1 MHAGQIEMVER
12 LRALGD
18 PFLRMVADE
27 LERMAR
33 MIRHASDQGVTF
45 PPDTL
50 PRVAGAETIVIC
62 PVCKTEWKCDDHDN
76 CPTCK
81 LPPQGRN

>member
-12 LRALGD
+12 LRAQGD
-18 PFLRMVADE
+18 TFLNTVAYE
-27 LERMAR
+27 IERMAR

-50 PRVAGAETIVIC
+50 PRVAGAETVVVC
-62 PVCKTEWKCDDHDN
+62 PACSTEWKFSERDN
-76 CPTCK
+76 CPTCG
-81 LPPQGRN
+81 LMPQGVN